1 VYRRARAEGLGGL
14 RFRNRPLMPM
24 HGVMR
29 HIYMPS
35 MFIGVGLIA
44 LWVHVRFPRLQPTT
58 FRRALVHTAV
68 SIGIFALVPYG
79 AHASV
84 LLLPTRIAIAFAEAC
99 FVIPAFSYVLLS
111 WLWLLARVRD
121 HGGSTPRGGHTVRP
135 SAR

>member
-1 VYRRARAEGLGGL
+1 
-14 RFRNRPLMPM
+14 MPM

-84 LLLPTRIAIAFAEAC
+84 VLLPTRVAIAEAC

-121 HGGSTPRGGHTVRP
+121 YGGSTPRGGHTVRP